1 MLAFITRLANLSWK
15 TKGRISFWSSLFG
28 GNAQERH
35 VEREIQTQIVQ
46 DLIDGGMS
54 TGDAVSVAKEEIEDE

>member
-1 MLAFITRLANLSWK
+1 M
-15 TKGRISFWSSLFG
+15 SFWSSLFG